1 MKVDSYADACRRVVE
16 STWVPNE
23 FIDPVG
29 LESSDRFLVPAAD
42 EADEGTPAHYV
53 MKDSGELITLAG
65 GEGIEIIREFV
76 KLYGDNEVSF

>member
-1 MKVDSYADACRRVVE
+1 M
-16 STWVPNE
+16 E

-53 MKDSGELITLAG
+53 MKIPASSL
-65 GEGIEIIREFV
+65 R
-76 KLYGDNEVSF
+76 